1 MVRGLPGGNQG
12 AHWQDSFLVL
22 ARDIP
27 EVMVKISGGG
37 QSDTAVAAHF
47 KYIGRQEHLKGK
59 GAEKILIEDW
69 ELELDVAESRSPHG
83 GVSDRRPAKLVHNI
97 IVLSMSVGT
106 RRRRAPGLQKL
117 TRKGF

>member
-59 GAEKILIEDW
+59 GGKTLIEDW
-69 ELELDVAESRSPHG
+69 KLELDVAESRSPYR

-106 RRRRAPGLQKL
+106 RRRRALGLPS
-117 TRKGF
+117 